1 VETRRPLPAAK
12 QILALDHPLGLI
24 AGNNAYPLILARE
37 ARVAGVRRIV
47 AAAFTGETD
56 PRLADLVDEIE
67 WMRVGQLGR
76 MIAWLKSRQAREAIM
91 AGQIHPSNLFNLRP
105 DLKALML
112 LGKLRT
118 RNAESIFGA
127 IADELAKAG
136 VTLLPATTH
145 MEKYLA
151 HPGVIAGP
159 RLSRREEE
167 DVRFGFNIAK
177 QVSALDVGQTVVVK
191 GGTVLAVE
199 AFEGTNEAIK
209 RGGSLGRK
217 EAVLVKVSK
226 PRQDLRFDVP
236 VIGMQTLQAA
246 ADARLRVIAI
256 ESGKTLLLDRDAMLA
271 EAQRRA
277 ITIVGVEL

>member
-1 VETRRPLPAAK
+1 
-12 QILALDHPLGLI
+12 LDQPLGLI

-37 ARVAGVRRIV
+37 ARAAGVKRII

-56 PRLADLVDEIE
+56 PRLAELVDEIE

-76 MIAWLKSRQAREAIM
+76 MIGYLKSKSAREAVM

-118 RNAESIFGA
+118 RNAETIFSA

-136 VTLLPATTH
+136 VTLLPATVH

-151 HPGVIAGP
+151 GPGVIAGG

-167 DVRFGFNIAK
+167 DVRFGFEIAK
-177 QVSALDVGQTVVVK
+177 QVSALDIGQTVIVK

-199 AFEGTNEAIK
+199 AFEGTNEAIQ
-209 RGGSLGRK
+209 RGGALGRK
-217 EAVLVKVSK
+217 EAVMVKVSK

-236 VIGMQTLQAA
+236 VIGLQTLQAA
-246 ADARLRVIAI
+246 AGARIRVIAV
-256 ESGKTLLLDRDAMLA
+256 EAGKTLLLDRDALKD
-271 EAQRRA
+271 EAQRQG
-277 ITIVGVEL
+277 ITIVGI

>member
-1 VETRRPLPAAK
+1 
-12 QILALDHPLGLI
+12 LDQPLGLI

-37 ARVAGVRRIV
+37 ARAAGVKRITAV
-47 AAAFTGETD
+47 AFTGETD
-56 PRLADLVDEIE
+56 PKLAELVDEIE

-76 MIAWLKSRQAREAIM
+76 MIAYFRERGVREAVM

-118 RNAESIFGA
+118 RNAETIFGG
-127 IADELAKAG
+127 IADELAKG
-136 VTLLPATTH
+136 GITLLEATVH

-151 HPGVIAGP
+151 GSGIIAGGK
-159 RLSRREEE
+159 LSRREEQ
-167 DVRFGFNIAK
+167 DVRFGFEIAK
-177 QVSALDVGQTVVVK
+177 QVSALDIGQTIIVK

-209 RGGSLGRK
+209 RGGALGRK
-217 EAVLVKVSK
+217 EAVMVKVSK

-236 VIGMQTLQAA
+236 VIGLQTLEAA
-246 ADARLRVIAI
+246 ADARLRVVAV
-256 ESGKTLLLDRDAMLA
+256 EAGKTLLLDRDAMA
-271 EAQRRA
+271 DEAQRRG
-277 ITIVGVEL
+277 ITIVGTAL

>member
-1 VETRRPLPAAK
+1 
-12 QILALDHPLGLI
+12 LDHPLGLI

-37 ARVAGVRRIV
+37 ARAAGVTRI
-47 AAAFTGETD
+47 AAVAFTGETD
-56 PRLADLVDEIE
+56 PKLAELVDEIE

-76 MIAWLKSRQAREAIM
+76 MVASLKASGVREAVM

-118 RNAESIFGA
+118 RNAETIFGA

-145 MEKYLA
+145 MEKYVA
-151 HPGVIAGP
+151 GAGVIAGG
-159 RLSRREEE
+159 RISRREEQ
-167 DVRFGFNIAK
+167 DVRFGFELAK
-177 QVSALDVGQTVVVK
+177 KVSALDIGQTVIVK

-209 RGGSLGRK
+209 RGGALGRK
-217 EAVLVKVSK
+217 DAVMVKVSK

-236 VIGMQTLQAA
+236 VIGLQTIQAA
-246 ADARLRVIAI
+246 AEARIRVVAV
-256 ESGKTLLLDRDAMLA
+256 EAGKTLLLDRDAMKE
-271 EAQRRA
+271 EAQRRGMTLA
-277 ITIVGVEL
+277 GYTL